1 MHKGFNNLENFL
13 SKYTHIIIST
23 HESPDG
29 DGLGAEIAFNELLKK
44 LGKETLIINSDP
56 VPDIFQFID
65 IENEIHTLRTSTIV
79 PDGLKDYALIV
90 LDTNDDDN
98 IGSLFP
104 IIKDEIKDIFII
116 DHHEGEKDKIERNFI
131 KVESSSV
138 CEIIYS
144 IIQYFE
150 KDISLKSA
158 QALFAGM
165 VYDTGSFRYPK
176 TTSETFKVAAHLVEI
191 GANPFK
197 IFEHI
202 YESNTLSS
210 FELRSH
216 ILSTMEILN
225 NGKLIAMKL
234 TPKMLKKT
242 GGSFTEGESAINL
255 PLTVRGVIASILV
268 KQDFNG
274 PVKVSMRTKGEYNVA
289 EIAIENGGGGHRN
302 AAGYK
307 SKDSFDKTYKSA
319 IKNVKSLFE

>member
-1 MHKGFNNLENFL
+1 MHKGFKNLENFL
-13 SKYTHIIIST
+13 AKYKKIIIST

-29 DGLGAEIAFNELLKK
+29 DGLGAEIAFNELLQK
-44 LGKETLIINSDP
+44 LGKETIIINSDP
-56 VPDIFQFID
+56 VPDTFNFID
-65 IENEIHTLRTSTIV
+65 IENEINTLKTSTVV

-104 IIKDEIKDIFII
+104 IIKDKVKDIFII

-144 IIQYFE
+144 IIEYFE

-158 QALFAGM
+158 QALFAGI

-176 TTSETFKVAAHLVEI
+176 TSSETFKIAAHLVEI

-202 YESNTLSS
+202 YESNSLSS
-210 FELRSH
+210 FELKSQ

-242 GGSFTEGESAINL
+242 GATFTEGESAINL
-255 PLTVRGVIASILV
+255 PLTVRGVIGSILV
-268 KQDFNG
+268 KQDING
-274 PVKVSMRTKGEYNVA
+274 PVKVSMRTKGDYNVA
-289 EIAIENGGGGHRN
+289 EIAIKNGGGGHKN

-307 SKDSFDKTYKSA
+307 SKESLEKTYKIA
-319 IKNVKSLFE
+319 IKNMEDLFG

>member
-1 MHKGFNNLENFL
+1 MHKGFKNLENFL
-13 SKYTHIIIST
+13 SKYTKIIIST

-29 DGLGAEIAFNELLKK
+29 DGLGAEIAFNELLRK
-44 LGKETLIINSDP
+44 LDKDTLIINSDP

-65 IENEIHTLRTSTIV
+65 IENEINTLRTSTIV

-104 IIKDEIKDIFII
+104 IIKDQIKDIFII

-158 QALFAGM
+158 QALFAGI

-176 TTSETFKVAAHLVEI
+176 TTSETFKIAAHLVEI

-197 IFEHI
+197 IFEYI

-210 FELRSH
+210 FELKNH
-216 ILSTMEILN
+216 ILSTIEILN
-225 NGKLIAMKL
+225 NGQLIAMKL

-255 PLTVRGVIASILV
+255 PLTVRGVLASILV

-274 PVKVSMRTKGEYNVA
+274 LIKVSMRTKGDYNVA
-289 EIAIENGGGGHRN
+289 DIAIENGGGGHKN

-307 SKDSFDKTYKSA
+307 SKDSFDKTYKNA
-319 IKNVKSLFE
+319 IKNMKSLFE